1 MAATTLTSIAA
12 SPVERRMGLAAD
24 LSAAALLA
32 VREWKRFLRQRN
44 RIIGAVGQPVI
55 FWLLFGA
62 GLTPTFR
69 LSEGGPGFSEYFLPG
84 VVFLILLFTAIFA
97 TISIIEDRHEGF
109 LQAVLAAP
117 RPAWVFVAGK
127 VAGAGL
133 LAVAQAIL
141 FYALGAWWLGLPPTP
156 AAAAAILLLLVASAV
171 ALTSLG
177 FVLAWRIDS
186 TQGFHAVMSVLLFPM
201 WLVSGAFFPASGGL
215 LGAVIAANPM
225 SYGVA
230 GLRRL
235 MYWGASPEL
244 QAAATGTGVPSLAVC
259 CAATAAFAVVMFVA
273 AVLVSRQG
281 AAGDLRT

>member
-1 MAATTLTSIAA
+1 MTSPPTIAE
-12 SPVERRMGLAAD
+12 SPRPAEVRAD
-24 LSAAALLA
+24 LAVDARAAVALA

-44 RIIGAVGQPVI
+44 RIVGAVGQPII

-69 LSEGGPGFSEYFLPG
+69 LGEGGPGFSEYFLPG

-109 LQAVLAAP
+109 LQAVLASP
-117 RPAWVFVAGK
+117 RPAWVIVAGK
-127 VAGAGL
+127 VIGAGL
-133 LAVAQAIL
+133 LAVAQAML
-141 FYALGAWWLGLPPTP
+141 FYALGAWWLGRTPTP
-156 AAAAAILLLLVASAV
+156 GAVVAIVGLLVVSSF

-177 FVLAWRIDS
+177 FVLAWRLDS

-201 WLVSGAFFPASGGL
+201 WLVSGAFFPATEGIL
-215 LGAVIAANPM
+215 AAVIALNPL

-235 MYWGASPEL
+235 MYAGL
-244 QAAATGTGVPSLAVC
+244 DAAVQSSAVGPHAPSLTTCWIVTILF
-259 CAATAAFAVVMFVA
+259 ATTTFGA
-273 AVLVSRQG
+273 AVWVARRG
-281 AAGDLRT
+281 AAGVAST